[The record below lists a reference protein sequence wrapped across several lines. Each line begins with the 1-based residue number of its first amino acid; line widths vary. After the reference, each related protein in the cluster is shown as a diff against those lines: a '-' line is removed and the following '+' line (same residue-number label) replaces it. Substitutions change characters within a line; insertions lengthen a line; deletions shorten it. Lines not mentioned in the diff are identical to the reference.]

1 MTKLQRFI
9 LLLALMMTLPM
20 NAKKAKPS
28 AGLSVEQEQQFTYY
42 WYAAK
47 QAINREEYDK
57 ALVLLEFCNM
67 IKPDDAQT
75 LGYLGVIYRG
85 IGQTDR
91 AKATFKRAYELNPK
105 DQWLNYLEPLKQD
118 YIKEQ
123 KWAKALK
130 VQDEIDSY
138 KEYDGFSAA
147 TRFQLN
153 LQLGK
158 TKKALQA
165 IDKYLESEPTDLRFW
180 AYKLQLLERMNAK
193 PKVLYAAYDKVLE
206 LEPGNAY
213 VLNNYAYHMAT
224 NGGDLQ
230 KAEQMSAMTI
240 KAEPSNPVYLDTYG
254 WILHLRGK
262 DDLAKIYLERAL
274 WNAGNDAN
282 VEKVIKEH
290 LRALK

>member
-1 MTKLQRFI
+1 
-9 LLLALMMTLPM
+9 MTLPM

-28 AGLSVEQEQQFTYY
+28 AGLSVEQEQQFMYY

-75 LGYLGVIYRG
+75 LGYLGVIYRS

-91 AKATFKRAYELNPK
+91 AKATFKRAYELDPK

-158 TKKALQA
+158 PKKALQA

-193 PKVLYAAYDKVLE
+193 PKTLYAAYDKMLE
-206 LEPGNAY
+206 LDPGNAY

>member
-1 MTKLQRFI
+1 MTKLQGSI

-20 NAKKAKPS
+20 HAKKAKPS

-91 AKATFKRAYELNPK
+91 AKATFKRAYELDPK

-153 LQLGK
+153 VQLGK
-158 TKKALQA
+158 PKKALQT

>member
-1 MTKLQRFI
+1 MHRNIKHIGLFLL
-9 LLLALMMTLPM
+9 LLLALPVS
-20 NAKKAKPS
+20 AKKVQP
-28 AGLSVEQEQQFTYY
+28 LSVEQEQQFTYY

-91 AKATFKRAYELNPK
+91 AKATFKRAYELDPK

-158 TKKALQA
+158 PKKALQA

-213 VLNNYAYHMAT
+213 VLNNYAYQIAT

>member
-9 LLLALMMTLPM
+9 LLLALMMPLPM

-28 AGLSVEQEQQFTYY
+28 AGLSVEQEQQFMYY
-42 WYAAK
+42 WYTAK

-91 AKATFKRAYELNPK
+91 AKATFKRAYELDPK

-158 TKKALQA
+158 PKKALQA

-206 LEPGNAY
+206 LEPGNVY
-213 VLNNYAYHMAT
+213 VLNNYAYHIAT

-254 WILHLRGK
+254 WILHLKGQ
-262 DDLAKIYLERAL
+262 DELAKFYLERAL

>member
-1 MTKLQRFI
+1 MTKLQGFI

-91 AKATFKRAYELNPK
+91 AKATFKRAYELDPK

-158 TKKALQA
+158 PKKALQA

>member
-1 MTKLQRFI
+1 M
-9 LLLALMMTLPM
+9 
-20 NAKKAKPS
+20 
-28 AGLSVEQEQQFTYY
+28 EQEQQFTYY

-91 AKATFKRAYELNPK
+91 AKATFKRAYELDPK

-158 TKKALQA
+158 PKKALQA

-180 AYKLQLLERMNAK
+180 AYKVQLLEQMNTK